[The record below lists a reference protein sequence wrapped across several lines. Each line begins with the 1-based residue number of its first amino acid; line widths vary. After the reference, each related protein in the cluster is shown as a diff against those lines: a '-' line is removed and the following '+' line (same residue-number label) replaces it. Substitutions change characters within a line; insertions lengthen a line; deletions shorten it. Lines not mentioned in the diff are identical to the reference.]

1 MNVPKLVGAVS
12 AAVLREQLQPD
23 QSGTQ
28 STGRFV
34 LNLSPEQVA
43 AVAHAVIA
51 DPFLNDKID
60 LKLPMSYVGDFGLP
74 EDALTTWPTTYY
86 RNASC
91 AKAAYLLAEVEHD
104 EQASLNELT
113 PNSVPQN
120 SWNASTFGSAK
131 LRTD

>member
-34 LNLSPEQVA
+34 LNLNPEQVA

-51 DPFLNDKID
+51 DPFLNERSTSNFQNRTSATSACPRTR
-60 LKLPMSYVGDFGLP
+60 LPRGP
-74 EDALTTWPTTYY
+74 RPTTETP
-86 RNASC
+86 
-91 AKAAYLLAEVEHD
+91 AARRPRIF
-104 EQASLNELT
+104 S
-113 PNSVPQN
+113 PR
-120 SWNASTFGSAK
+120 WSTMSK
-131 LRTD
+131 LHSTS